1 MGFSKPFWVA
11 NSVELLERAAW
22 YGVFIALTLYLTNVL
37 GFKDSTT
44 GIVAGLFTAGLY
56 LLPTFSGAF
65 ADRMGFRKA
74 LLLAFALLS
83 IGYASMWA
91 LPNMLQKAG
100 LVEYGVPIETVAT
113 APAQNH
119 ISADGTVV
127 IADKVNPEQ
136 SPKSKKMKAKTKT
149 VFHGLDTSWQK
160 WLFIPVMLIV
170 MVGGSF
176 IKSVITATVAKE
188 TTHATRAKG
197 YSIFY
202 AMVNIGAF
210 GGKTIVKPLRE
221 SMGDQG
227 LIVLNLFAASMTII
241 AFLMILFFYKN
252 KEKAVNTKSLND
264 VWNSLLTVMA
274 RGRLLVL
281 TLIITGFWLVQTQL
295 YASMPKY
302 VIRMAGEGAA
312 ISWIANVNP
321 LVVFLSV
328 GLITRMLM
336 KRTALSSMTIG
347 MFIMPVSAFCMAT
360 GNMLGGD
367 YIMGL
372 HPVAAMMVLG
382 VAFQGLAEC
391 FISPRYLEY
400 FSFQAPK
407 GEEGLYLGF
416 SHLHSFL
423 SAIIGFTSSGF
434 LLEKFC
440 PDPKTLEPAVRNA
453 YDLAMSGNGPMPEQ
467 YAHAHYLWFVFVG
480 VAVVSAIAL
489 IVYGRVFKDE

>member
-1 MGFSKPFWVA
+1 MSNNVNPAGTPDQDPVPWIMGYSKPFWVA
-11 NSVELLERAAW
+11 NVVELLERAAW
-22 YGVFIALTLYLTNVL
+22 YGVFIAITLYLSNVL
-37 GFKDSTT
+37 SFSDGTA
-44 GIVAGLFTAGLY
+44 GIVAGVFTAGLY
-56 LLPTFSGAF
+56 LFPMFSGAF

-74 LLLAFALLS
+74 LLLAFTLLT
-83 IGYASMWA
+83 IGYAAMWA
-91 LPNMLQKAG
+91 LPTMLESAG
-100 LVEYGVPIETVAT
+100 LVKYGGPDI
-113 APAQNH
+113 
-119 ISADGTVV
+119 GTVF
-127 IADKVNPEQ
+127 
-136 SPKSKKMKAKTKT
+136 T
-149 VFHGLDTSWQK
+149 GLDTSWHK
-160 WLFIPVMLIV
+160 WLFLPVMFVI
-170 MVGGSF
+170 MIGGSF

-188 TTHATRAKG
+188 TTEATRAKG

-227 LIVLNLFAASMTII
+227 LIVLNLFAASMTVI
-241 AFLMILFFYKN
+241 AFVLIFFFYKN
-252 KEKAVNTKSLND
+252 KDTVENTKSISE
-264 VWNSLLTVMA
+264 VWHSLGTVMA
-274 RGRLLVL
+274 RGRLVVL

-321 LVVFLSV
+321 LVVFISV
-328 GLITRMLM
+328 GFITHLLA

-347 MFIMPVSAFCMAT
+347 MFIMPVSAFCMAA
-360 GNMLGGD
+360 GNMLGDGN
-367 YIMGL
+367 IMGL

-382 VAFQGLAEC
+382 VALQGLGEC

-423 SAIIGFTSSGF
+423 SALIGFTSSGF
-434 LLEKFC
+434 LLQKFC
-440 PDPKTLEPAVRNA
+440 PNPSTLEPQVKIA
-453 YDLAMSGNGPMPEQ
+453 YDLAMNGQGPMPEQ

-489 IVYGRVFKDE
+489 IIYGRVFRDE